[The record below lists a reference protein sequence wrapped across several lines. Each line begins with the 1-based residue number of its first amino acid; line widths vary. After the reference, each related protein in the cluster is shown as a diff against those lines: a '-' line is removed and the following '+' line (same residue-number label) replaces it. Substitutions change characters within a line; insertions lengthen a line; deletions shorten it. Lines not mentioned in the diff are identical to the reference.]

1 MDEPT
6 EAEVRAARKWLAK
19 RGVRV
24 AEPTTLLA
32 LRLGA
37 RGGARPSGY
46 WAWLVVMLVVV
57 GLAAIVTQFLALWLH
72 TPLGGAFFV
81 GFAGVVLLVRSPVRR
96 ADRRAAAWLGDRRL
110 DVPRPSWRESLG
122 GWYLA
127 SLVITFGGG
136 ALLAVVMCVTT
147 SKWVWAV
154 GWLTLLALGAVSS
167 AVVLTEVVRRP
178 VIAEDE
184 TSLAVDGLVR
194 GEDLFLAMPALFA
207 LPVLFD
213 VLTSGSQPHEFTPW
227 LVGYV
232 VLAYATLLVSRYTR
246 YRRQMLPSGRY
257 GREAAVR

>member
-1 MDEPT
+1 MDGPT
-6 EAEVRAARKWLAK
+6 KAEVRAARKWLAK

-37 RGGARPSGY
+37 RGGARPPVY
-46 WAWLVVMLVVV
+46 WAWMVVQLM
-57 GLAAIVTQFLALWLH
+57 GYA
-72 TPLGGAFFV
+72 GG
-81 GFAGVVLLVRSPVRR
+81 VLLVRSPARW

-110 DVPRPSWRESLG
+110 DVPRPSSRKSPG

-147 SKWVWAV
+147 SKWIWAV
-154 GWLTLLALGAVSS
+154 GWLVLLAVGA
-167 AVVLTEVVRRP
+167 AVVLTGVVRWP
-178 VIAEDE
+178 VIA
-184 TSLAVDGLVR
+184 
-194 GEDLFLAMPALFA
+194 MPA

-232 VLAYATLLVSRYTR
+232 GLAYATLLVSRYTR
-246 YRRQMLPSGRY
+246 YLRRMLPSGRY
-257 GREAAVR
+257 GMEVAVR

>member
-1 MDEPT
+1 MEGPT
-6 EAEVRAARKWLAK
+6 KAEVRAARKWLAK
-19 RGVRV
+19 RGVTV
-24 AEPTTLLA
+24 AEPRTLLA

-37 RGGARPSGY
+37 RRGARPPGY
-46 WAWLVVMLVVV
+46 WAWAVVLIVLVV
-57 GLAAIVTQFLALWLH
+57 LAGIALQFLALWLH
-72 TPLGGAFFV
+72 TPLGSVLFV
-81 GFAGVVLLVRSPVRR
+81 GNASGLLLVRSSVQR

-110 DVPRPSWRESLG
+110 DVPRPSWRKSLG

-147 SKWVWAV
+147 SQWVWAV
-154 GWLTLLALGAVSS
+154 GWLALLTFGAAVV
-167 AVVLTEVVRRP
+167 AVVLIGVLRRP

-184 TSLAVDGLVR
+184 TSLVIDGVVR
-194 GEDLFLAMPALFA
+194 AEDPLLAMPALFS

-232 VLAYATLLVSRYTR
+232 ILAYATMLIGLYTQ
-246 YRRQMLPSGRY
+246 YRRRKLPAGDY
-257 GREAAVR
+257 GTLAVAR